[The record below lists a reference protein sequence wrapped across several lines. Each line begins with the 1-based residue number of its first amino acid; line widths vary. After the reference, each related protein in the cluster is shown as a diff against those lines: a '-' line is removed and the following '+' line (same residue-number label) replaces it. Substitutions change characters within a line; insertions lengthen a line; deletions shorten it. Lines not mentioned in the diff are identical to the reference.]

1 MVTPGSFRLLF
12 NGFADP
18 KVYSDTTIEMWV
30 AIGTSLVNP
39 ARWAELTD
47 YGVSL
52 WVAHRLALIQRD
64 ILTARAGGI
73 PGAVQGALTSK
84 SVDKVSAGYDVSK
97 IQLDN
102 AGDLN
107 MTSYGIQFATM
118 RRQMGAGGMQICG

>member
-12 NGFADP
+12 NGFNDP
-18 KVYSDTTIEMWV
+18 QVYTDGTIQAWV
-30 AIGTSLVNP
+30 TLGTSLVNP
-39 ARWAELTD
+39 DRWAELTD

-64 ILTARAGGI
+64 VLTSRAGGI
-73 PGAVQGALTSK
+73 PGAVQGVMTSK
-84 SVDKVSAGYDVSK
+84 TVDKVSASYDLSK

-118 RRQMGAGGMQICG
+118 RRQMGAGGMQVCG

>member
-1 MVTPGSFRLLF
+1 LF
-12 NGFADP
+12 NGFNDP
-18 KVYSDTTIEMWV
+18 KVYSDGTIQMWV
-30 AIGTSLVNP
+30 TLAQSLVNP
-39 ARWAELTD
+39 DRWAELTD

-64 ILTARAGGI
+64 VLTARAGGI
-73 PGAVQGALTSK
+73 PGAVQGVLSAK
-84 SVDKVSAGYDVSK
+84 AVDKVSASYDVSK

-118 RRQMGAGGMQICG
+118 RRQMGAGGMQVCG